1 MRTGK
6 ILFTAEEI
14 SACTSREQLTELFS
28 HAANKEALAR
38 IFRAFGLNV
47 AGLEFCTKEKLAGY
61 LAGEL
66 WILRQRN
73 PLRQKVS
80 LLSRLAGALERK
92 CEDMALSLSGAALA
106 GIMVFILAI

>member
-1 MRTGK
+1 MKTGK
-6 ILFTAEEI
+6 TFFAPEEI

-38 IFRAFGLNV
+38 IFRAFGLNA
-47 AGLEFCTKEKLAGY
+47 AGLEFCTKEKLVVY

-66 WILRQRN
+66 WILRQRKV
-73 PLRQKVS
+73 LRPKVS
-80 LLSRLAGALERK
+80 LFSRLAGALERK

-106 GIMVFILAI
+106 GIMVFMLAI